1 MGSGGAVRMVFLFIA
16 LFPQAAAA
24 KESYVQFQEF
34 DWAPVKWAVGI
45 LLAVSILVFILKM
58 VVGAKAKSKPAK
70 TAKTAKKRE
79 QTPEEAG
86 FGERAESMGFR
97 VKESKL
103 LIQIA
108 SKVAPTKPE
117 TLLNTANGREHLYKD
132 LEKRARVRE
141 REVAVIRDVQRK
153 LENMRGRDITER
165 ESKRIESNMPVWV
178 VRKIGRSAS
187 DPDALEAPEEEGS
200 ELKPS
205 QGRLVD
211 IGEGGAA
218 VKVEIEADPGDLVD
232 VWSGDPNVL
241 LSPTTAVVVQFKRD
255 DETDERIFHLSF
267 LDPPLSELRAALYEI
282 EMRSQ
287 AV

>member
-1 MGSGGAVRMVFLFIA
+1 MGSGGAVRMGFLFIA
-16 LFPQAAAA
+16 IFPQAVAA

-45 LLAVSILVFILKM
+45 LLVASILVLILKM
-58 VVGAKAKSKPAK
+58 VVGAKAKSKP
-70 TAKTAKKRE
+70 TKTAKKRA

-141 REVAVIRDVQRK
+141 REVAVIRDVQR
-153 LENMRGRDITER
+153 NMRGRDITER

-255 DETDERIFHLSF
+255 DDTDERIFHLSF

>member
-16 LFPQAAAA
+16 IIPQAAAA
-24 KESYVQFQEF
+24 KESYVQFQSF
-34 DWAPVKWAVGI
+34 DWTPVKWVVGI
-45 LLAVSILVFILKM
+45 LIGVLILLLVLKM
-58 VVGAKAKSKPAK
+58 FLGKKAKSKPSK
-70 TAKTAKKRE
+70 VSKKRQ
-79 QTPEEAG
+79 QTPEDTG

-97 VKESKL
+97 AKESKL

-108 SKVAPTKPE
+108 TKVAPHKPQ

-187 DPDALEAPEEEGS
+187 DPDALEAPEEEGA

-218 VKVEIEADPGDLVD
+218 VKVEIEADAGDLVD

-241 LSPTTAVVVQFKRD
+241 LSPTTAVVIQFKRD
-255 DETDERIFHLSF
+255 DDTDERVFHLSF

>member
-1 MGSGGAVRMVFLFIA
+1 MGSGGAVRIVSLLLAISSRP
-16 LFPQAAAA
+16 LWA

-34 DWAPVKWAVGI
+34 DWTPIIWVVGI
-45 LLAVSILVFILKM
+45 IIAASILVFILKM
-58 VVGAKAKSKPAK
+58 VAGGKAKPKSSSK
-70 TAKTAKKRE
+70 KKQE
-79 QTPEEAG
+79 QAPEHDG
-86 FGERAESMGFR
+86 FGERAEAMGFR
-97 VKESKL
+97 FKESKL

-108 SKVAPTKPE
+108 SKVAPHKPE

-141 REVAVIRDVQRK
+141 RQVAVIRDVQRK
-153 LENMRGRDITER
+153 LENMRGRDIQER

-187 DPDALEAPEEEGS
+187 DPDALGAPEEEGP

-218 VKVEIEADPGDLVD
+218 VKVEIEADAGDLVD
-232 VWSGDPNVL
+232 LWSGDPNVL
-241 LSPTTAVVVQFKRD
+241 LSPTTAVVVQVKRD
-255 DETDERIFHLSF
+255 DDTDEHVCHVSF

-287 AV
+287 AA

>member
-1 MGSGGAVRMVFLFIA
+1 MVFLFIA
-16 LFPQAAAA
+16 IFPQAAAA

-45 LLAVSILVFILKM
+45 LLAASILVFILKM
-58 VVGAKAKSKPAK
+58 VVGTKPKSKP
-70 TAKTAKKRE
+70 AKTAKKRE
-79 QTPEEAG
+79 QTPEETG
-86 FGERAESMGFR
+86 FGERAETMGFR

-108 SKVAPTKPE
+108 AKVAPHKPE
-117 TLLNTANGREHLYKD
+117 SLLNTANGREHLYKD

-187 DPDALEAPEEEGS
+187 DPDALWRRQKRRAPNSSPVRGGWWMSGRGARRSRWRSRRTPETWWTC
-200 ELKPS
+200 S
-205 QGRLVD
+205 QGIRMFCFRR
-211 IGEGGAA
+211 
-218 VKVEIEADPGDLVD
+218 
-232 VWSGDPNVL
+232 
-241 LSPTTAVVVQFKRD
+241 QR
-255 DETDERIFHLSF
+255 
-267 LDPPLSELRAALYEI
+267 
-282 EMRSQ
+282 RS
-287 AV
+287 

>member
-1 MGSGGAVRMVFLFIA
+1 MVPGWTVRITILFIV
-16 LFPQAAAA
+16 LFSQAATA

-34 DWAPVKWAVGI
+34 DWTPIKWVVGVI
-45 LLAVSILVFILKM
+45 VAASILTFILKM
-58 VVGAKAKSKPAK
+58 FVGLQAKSKPAK
-70 TAKTAKKRE
+70 VAKGKKP
-79 QTPEEAG
+79 TEEHSG
-86 FGERAESMGFR
+86 FNERAESMGFR

-103 LIQIA
+103 LIQVA
-108 SKVAPTKPE
+108 AKVAPHKPE
-117 TLLNTANGREHLYKD
+117 TLLNNANGREHLYKD

-153 LENMRGRDITER
+153 LENMRGRDIQER
-165 ESKRIESNMPVWV
+165 EAKRIESNMPIWL

-187 DPDALEAPEEEGS
+187 DPDTLEAPPEEGA
-200 ELKPS
+200 ELQPS

-218 VKVEIEADPGDLVD
+218 VKIEIEADSGDLVD
-232 VWSGDPNVL
+232 LWSGDPNVL
-241 LSPTTAVVVQFKRD
+241 LSPTTGVIVQVKRD
-255 DETDERIFHLSF
+255 EDTDAHVFHLSF
-267 LDPPLSELRAALYEI
+267 LDPPLSELRAALYDI

>member
-16 LFPQAAAA
+16 IFPQAALA

-45 LLAVSILVFILKM
+45 LLAASILVFILKM
-58 VVGAKAKSKPAK
+58 VVGAKPKSKP
-70 TAKTAKKRE
+70 AKTAKKRE
-79 QTPEEAG
+79 QTPEETG
-86 FGERAESMGFR
+86 FGERAETMGFR

-108 SKVAPTKPE
+108 SKVAPHKPE
-117 TLLNTANGREHLYKD
+117 TLLNSANGREHLYKD

-218 VKVEIEADPGDLVD
+218 VKVEIEADGGDLVD
-232 VWSGDPNVL
+232 LWSGDPNVL
-241 LSPTTAVVVQFKRD
+241 LSPTTAVVVQLKRD
-255 DETDERIFHLSF
+255 DDTDEHVVHLSF